1 MDAERA
7 GTLEWLRVDRRGIV
21 QRHRNRRPAVHDYRV
36 IAACAWVNP
45 RYSAP
50 VAVCSGADGSR

>member
-1 MDAERA
+1 MDAARA

-21 QRHRNRRPAVHDYRV
+21 QRYRNRRAAVHDYGV
-36 IAACAWVNP
+36 IAANA
-45 RYSAP
+45 RYGAP